1 MENAV
6 IISSFTKKY
15 GKISGIVYGGTSRK
29 IKNYLQAGNK
39 IFLIHNSKSRNKL
52 GYIKT
57 EIIEAISP
65 RYFNDKKRS
74 YLILSIVDLLNSLL
88 PDEEPHNNIYLSL
101 DNLIR
106 NLDDKSWPLIYSFWE
121 VNLIKELGFGFTTD
135 KTSSSKDILSIN
147 IDNISYK
154 VPKFIINGK
163 IPENFSKEIVSHA
176 LSFTR
181 NLMLNKFF
189 YLIICSYPSLG
200 FFLKIVFPNICSF
213 FLQYLMQNKLL
224 WHLSLLF

>member
-1 MENAV
+1 MNWEDEGYLLSKKKFRENAV
-6 IISSFTKKY
+6 IISAFTKTH
-15 GKISGIVYGGTSRK
+15 GKISGIIYGGTSRK
-29 IKNYLQAGNK
+29 IKNYLQIGNK
-39 IFLIHNSKSRNKL
+39 IFLIHNSKNRNKL
-52 GYIKT
+52 GYLKT

-74 YLILSIVDLLNSLL
+74 YLILSIADLLNSLL
-88 PDEEPHNNIYLSL
+88 PDEEPQNNIYLSL
-101 DNLIR
+101 DNLIK

-135 KTSSSKDILSIN
+135 QSSSSKDILSIN

-154 VPKFIINGK
+154 VPKFIINGR
-163 IPENFSKEIVSHA
+163 IPDSFSKEIINHA

-189 YLIICSYPSLG
+189 LPNNLYLPRSR
-200 FFLKIVFPNICSF
+200 V
-213 FLQYLMQNKLL
+213 
-224 WHLSLLF
+224 LFESCFS

>member
-1 MENAV
+1 MNWEDEGYLLNKKKFRENAI
-6 IISSFTKKY
+6 IISAFTKKH

-29 IKNYLQAGNK
+29 IKNYLQVGNR
-39 IFLIHNSKSRNKL
+39 IFFIHSSKNRNKL
-52 GYIKT
+52 GYLKT

-74 YLILSIVDLLNSLL
+74 YLILSITDLLNSLL

-121 VNLIKELGFGFTTD
+121 VNLIKELGFGFMTD

-147 IDNISYK
+147 IDNITYK

-163 IPENFSKEIVSHA
+163 IPENFSNEIINQA
-176 LSFTR
+176 LCFTR

-189 YLIICSYPSLG
+189 LPNNLFLPKSRI
-200 FFLKIVFPNICSF
+200 FFENCFS
-213 FLQYLMQNKLL
+213 
-224 WHLSLLF
+224 

>member
-1 MENAV
+1 MNWEDEGYLLSKKKFRENAV
-6 IISSFTKKY
+6 IISAFTKTH

-29 IKNYLQAGNK
+29 IKNYLQIGNK
-39 IFLIHNSKSRNKL
+39 IFLIHNSKNSNKL
-52 GYIKT
+52 GYLKT

-74 YLILSIVDLLNSLL
+74 YVILSIADLLDSLL
-88 PDEEPHNNIYLSL
+88 PDEESHNNIYLSL
-101 DNLIR
+101 DNLIK

-135 KTSSSKDILSIN
+135 NASSSKDILSIN

-154 VPKFIINGK
+154 IPKFIINGK
-163 IPENFSKEIVSHA
+163 IPDNFSKEIINHA

-189 YLIICSYPSLG
+189 LPNNLYLPKSR
-200 FFLKIVFPNICSF
+200 V
-213 FLQYLMQNKLL
+213 
-224 WHLSLLF
+224 LFESCFS